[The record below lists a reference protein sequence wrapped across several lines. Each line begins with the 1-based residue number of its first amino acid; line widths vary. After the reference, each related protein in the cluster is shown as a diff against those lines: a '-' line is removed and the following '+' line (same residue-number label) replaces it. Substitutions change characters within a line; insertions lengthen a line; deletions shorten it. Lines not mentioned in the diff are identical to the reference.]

1 MPDYKKF
8 FEYWH
13 DLYGTG
19 LKIAGWHLNGELED
33 FDNFFDSAVESMDGV
48 TIMRTFQGKT
58 YTELWEEFGDV
69 PMNPATECIEVAW
82 CGFPKGTHR
91 EDIWHWFEETFG
103 VAVHDLMYS

>member
-1 MPDYKKF
+1 
-8 FEYWH
+8 
-13 DLYGTG
+13 
-19 LKIAGWHLNGELED
+19 
-33 FDNFFDSAVESMDGV
+33 MDGV
-48 TIMRTFQGKT
+48 TITRTFQGKT

-69 PMNPATECIEVAW
+69 PMNPETECIEVAW